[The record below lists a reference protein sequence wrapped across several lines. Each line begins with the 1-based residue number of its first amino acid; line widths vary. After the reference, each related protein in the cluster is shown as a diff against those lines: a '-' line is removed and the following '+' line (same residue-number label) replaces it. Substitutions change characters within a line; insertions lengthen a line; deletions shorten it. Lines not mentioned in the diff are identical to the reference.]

1 MEMNRR
7 TFVTACFAA
16 SFAFAL
22 KVWRVARVPKYPGR
36 VVPLDES
43 ALKKM
48 AKWLG

>member
-1 MEMNRR
+1 MNRR

-16 SFAFAL
+16 SCAFAL

-43 ALKKM
+43 ALKQM